1 MKKLKSCSIAFLLL
15 ICSCAYCSSNAER
28 DQQYKHIVDSVIV
41 AINANDVYS
50 VSSLF
55 TSDGFKMISDL
66 TETTKVNIVDSVKC
80 HFIEF
85 GDEVLCFFIP
95 LQLSPDSLN
104 SFSRKMTL
112 AFDKKGKIARMQF
125 AIDEES
131 SRDIMTDMLIPKE
144 HRFAIINFMEIY
156 QTAYSL
162 RQMQYINDL
171 FSTNAVML
179 IGSKAQ
185 VEDDNN
191 PNLNQI
197 ALNSFYYRKHSINEY
212 LEKLQ
217 NGFDS
222 KGWIDVSLH
231 DISISITDDMYL
243 YGINFVTDFKSA
255 NFSAKS
261 NLFFCLDL
269 TEATAPKIIFR
280 VWQPSDDNVKPFDM
294 SNYIKFM
301 ESSENY

>member
-1 MKKLKSCSIAFLLL
+1 MKNFKFIFVGLLL
-15 ICSCAYCSSNAER
+15 FICNSAYCSSNTER
-28 DQQYKHIVDSVIV
+28 DIQYEHIVDSVIV

-55 TSDGFKMISDL
+55 TADGFKMISDL
-66 TETTKVNIVDSVKC
+66 TETTKVNVVDSVRC

-85 GDEVLCFFIP
+85 GEDVLCFFIP

-104 SFSRKMTL
+104 SFSRRMTL
-112 AFDKKGKIARMQF
+112 VFNNKGKISRIQF
-125 AIDEES
+125 AIDRES
-131 SRDIMTDMLIPKE
+131 SKDIMTDMLIPKE
-144 HRFAIINFMEIY
+144 HRLAIINFMEIY

-162 RQMQYINDL
+162 RQMQYIDDL

-185 VEDDNN
+185 VEDENN
-191 PNLNQI
+191 PDLNQI
-197 ALNSFYYRKHSINEY
+197 AINSFYYRKHSIDEY

-217 NGFDS
+217 NGFES
-222 KGWIDVSLH
+222 KGWIDVTLH

-261 NLFFCLDL
+261 NLFFCLDI

-294 SNYIKFM
+294 SDYTKFM
-301 ESSENY
+301 ESSENF